1 MSNIYKYL
9 SALLLVLSWLSF
21 FFLGYKIGGKS
32 EKRTVKIDTTYVEVN
47 HVAPTPSAEKN
58 VDVISVPFKI
68 STANPQEPAIPQTE
82 IDVINPAT
90 LDSLFKA
97 ASDTAISV
105 DTARKEVLIPITQ
118 KEYRDSDYRA
128 WVSGYNPKL
137 DSIRVFS
144 KTVVVSKM
152 ETVTKRNP
160 FSLGI
165 IGGVGYGVIT
175 RKPDIY
181 VGVGGSI
188 RIW

>member
-21 FFLGYKIGGKS
+21 FFLGYKVGKKS

-47 HVAPTPSAEKN
+47 HVAPTPSAENN
-58 VDVISVPFKI
+58 VGIISVPFKI
-68 STANPQEPAIPQTE
+68 STANPQEPAIPKTKV
-82 IDVINPAT
+82 DVVNPAT

-97 ASDTAISV
+97 ASDTTISV

-144 KTVVVSKM
+144 KAVVVSKM

-175 RKPDIY
+175 RKPDIF